1 MIAHKTARA
10 QLSRSFRCPS
20 PSSSASAHFSTVA
33 TTVSLRAL
41 PSGHDY
47 GVTQT
52 HAPLS
57 RFSDSKMF
65 NLSDS
70 LGRPLFANI
79 QISLVCAACLK
90 TDEPEKCTHK
100 LAEMPRW
107 LSSNKMVRT
116 FFSCHMHA
124 ILSLNAR
131 PRSVYRKSSRASS
144 QVRILALVL
153 VHRLRACMCTKL
165 TCLPPL
171 RR

>member
-1 MIAHKTARA
+1 
-10 QLSRSFRCPS
+10 
-20 PSSSASAHFSTVA
+20 ASAHFSTVA

-79 QISLVCAACLK
+79 QVRATATRLASVRSSYALRPAPKDQLGLRCLFEDRRARK
-90 TDEPEKCTHK
+90 VRLDSN
-100 LAEMPRW
+100 PRCCPP
-107 LSSNKMVRT
+107 
-116 FFSCHMHA
+116 FS
-124 ILSLNAR
+124 
-131 PRSVYRKSSRASS
+131 
-144 QVRILALVL
+144 
-153 VHRLRACMCTKL
+153 
-165 TCLPPL
+165 
-171 RR
+171 

>member
-1 MIAHKTARA
+1 MILA
-10 QLSRSFRCPS
+10 SFRRSSCHFFQCPS
-20 PSSSASAHFSTVA
+20 LSCSASARSLTVA

-79 QISLVCAACLK
+79 QISLVCG
-90 TDEPEKCTHK
+90 
-100 LAEMPRW
+100 
-107 LSSNKMVRT
+107 
-116 FFSCHMHA
+116 
-124 ILSLNAR
+124 
-131 PRSVYRKSSRASS
+131 
-144 QVRILALVL
+144 
-153 VHRLRACMCTKL
+153 
-165 TCLPPL
+165 
-171 RR
+171 